1 MEANVAVIQEKLEA
15 KERKIKEQQQQIED
29 FDKAAMKIRNELE
42 HEKTLKTKFEESL
55 TSCYENISKMK
66 AAKYEL

>member
-29 FDKAAMKIRNELE
+29 FDKTTMKIRNELE